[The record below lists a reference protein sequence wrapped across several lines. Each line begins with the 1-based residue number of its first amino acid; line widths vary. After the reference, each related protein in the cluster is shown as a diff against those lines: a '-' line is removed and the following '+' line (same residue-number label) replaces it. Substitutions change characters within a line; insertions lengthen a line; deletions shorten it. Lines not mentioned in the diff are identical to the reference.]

1 MEPKVL
7 LIMTHPY
14 STSGSSRSLDA
25 YFHFWP
31 KDRVAQIFSRN
42 VIPNKGHCAEMFQ
55 ITDASLLR
63 RWLHKINTE
72 DIGKIYHYD
81 EMRDKDGDE
90 ELQDTSA
97 VGLSYKIGQ
106 KHSPTIELLR
116 GTLWKQEFWCNKK
129 LNKWLDSYK
138 PDVVVWNFSNHLFT
152 QPIVLYV
159 AERYHIPVVAIIGD
173 DYYFNYQKSL
183 SPTYNVFKAKFRQYA
198 EKILF
203 RKGSSAVY
211 ACDPIKK
218 KYNNYFYMNG
228 ETIYFNSEIRR
239 REFQPINKDNPKIVY
254 FGSIRLGRNKALLE
268 IADALKSIN
277 QNYKI
282 EVYASESDE
291 SIYGPLKNH
300 SNVLYGGAIPYG
312 KVKEKIQEADIFVI
326 PESFAPEDINMTR
339 YSLSTKAADGL
350 ASGVAILTYGPKKAG
365 VVGYMAQTK
374 ASMVCTDPA
383 KLKDDIKELIDNKDL
398 QKKYYDQAIVITK
411 KNHTVESSTAKFEE
425 IVNKAIEQYQK

>member
-1 MEPKVL
+1 MQPKVL
-7 LIMTHPY
+7 LIMSHPY

-42 VIPNKGHCAEMFQ
+42 VIPNKGHCAEMYQ

-63 RWLHKINTE
+63 RWLGKIKTE
-72 DIGKIYHYD
+72 DIGRVYHYD
-81 EMRDKDGDE
+81 EMRDEDGDE

-106 KHSPTIELLR
+106 KHSPTIELFR
-116 GTLWKQEFWCNKK
+116 GMLWKKDYWCNEKF
-129 LNKWLDSYK
+129 NKWLDDFH
-138 PDVVVWNFSNHLFT
+138 PDVVLWNFSNHLFT

-173 DYYFNYQKSL
+173 DYYFNYQKLL
-183 SPTYNVFKAKFRQYA
+183 SPAYNIFKAKFRQYA
-198 EKILF
+198 EKILL

-218 KYNNYFYMNG
+218 KYNKYFHLHG
-228 ETIYFNSEIRR
+228 ETIYFNSEIQR
-239 REFQPINKDNPKIVY
+239 REFRPINKNNPKIVY
-254 FGSIRLGRNKALLE
+254 FGSIRLGRDKALLE
-268 IADALKSIN
+268 IADTLNSIN

-291 SIYGPLKNH
+291 TIYGPLKKH
-300 SNVLYGGAIPYG
+300 PNVIYGGAIPYG
-312 KVKEKIQEADIFVI
+312 QVKEKIKEADIFVI

-365 VVGYMAQTK
+365 VVGYMASTK
-374 ASMVCTDPA
+374 ASMVCTDPI
-383 KLKDDIKELIDNKDL
+383 KLKENIKELINNEEL
-398 QKKYYDQAIVITK
+398 QRQYYEQAIIVTK
-411 KNHTVESSTAKFEE
+411 QNHTVESSTAKFEKI
-425 IVNKAIEQYQK
+425 IVDAIEQYRK